1 MMFAFLGLSRALLH
15 HFGLKLSPSSA
26 SSKHLR
32 RSMSDSGITLLSSSL
47 ASTITSRQDASKHE
61 LSVEMDMHD
70 PKLRIRG
77 EAAICRRDSVNSA
90 TSDRG
95 IQTIDSRNITK
106 KKWKFAKSIFRVR
119 KKSQERES
127 SVEGFDNLHS
137 SREKSKRSIFFRK
150 NEKQICKV
158 VN

>member
-1 MMFAFLGLSRALLH
+1 MFVFPGLSRALLH
-15 HFGLKLSPSSA
+15 HFGLKLSPSRG
-26 SSKHLR
+26 SSKHLG

-47 ASTITSRQDASKHE
+47 ASTVTSQQEASKHE
-61 LSVEMDMHD
+61 LSVEMNMHD

-77 EAAICRRDSVNSA
+77 EAGISRKDSVNS
-90 TSDRG
+90 TMSDRG

-106 KKWKFAKSIFRVR
+106 KKWKFAKSIFRV
-119 KKSQERES
+119 KKNSQERGS
-127 SVEGFDNLHS
+127 SVESFDNLDS

-150 NEKQICKV
+150 NKTQICKV